1 MTSEWADSIS
11 ARVYYGLHR
20 LTAAKGM
27 SDALLNKMNDESDIV
42 LLYKGQVEIGN
53 GTKMHKLEFQKKKG
67 RPLMYKVSYW
77 IMYKVLLLI
86 SKLSVMVTTVIR
98 GKKFAL
104 APRNEPGLWFYV
116 PSALTMSYAEVQ
128 STEPY
133 IMSNLKSGHKAKNT
147 RGGEFDPVIW
157 IDLRR
162 SLVIFA
168 LLVLLAAV
176 FCTMSA
182 PQQPPSAG
190 DQKNKDGSVNMRF
203 FPGSY
208 PGVVAG
214 SYPGAYPGGYIGG
227 IPSYY
232 GGVPPVLPG
241 GFPPVYQGNY
251 PAVAPGIPAYPGVYG
266 RPFVHNIQWEGVI
279 QVYRYFTTRTVTAET
294 TQAGSSAA
302 HA

>member
-1 MTSEWADSIS
+1 MLLEHSGTMAD
-11 ARVYYGLHR
+11 R
-20 LTAAKGM
+20 L
-27 SDALLNKMNDESDIV
+27 
-42 LLYKGQVEIGN
+42 
-53 GTKMHKLEFQKKKG
+53 
-67 RPLMYKVSYW
+67 
-77 IMYKVLLLI
+77 
-86 SKLSVMVTTVIR
+86 
-98 GKKFAL
+98 
-104 APRNEPGLWFYV
+104 
-116 PSALTMSYAEVQ
+116 
-128 STEPY
+128 
-133 IMSNLKSGHKAKNT
+133 
-147 RGGEFDPVIW
+147 
-157 IDLRR
+157 
-162 SLVIFA
+162 IFA

-182 PQQPPSAG
+182 PQQPLSAG

-266 RPFVHNIQWEGVI
+266 RPFVQYPVGGSYPGVPVFYN
-279 QVYRYFTTRTVTAET
+279 QNGDGRNNPS
-294 TQAGSSAA
+294 GK
-302 HA
+302 